1 MFNEKKIDQ
10 LTIMYRVFS
19 RVESTLKFIIAKMND
34 YIMKEGKK
42 IVENTQLLADPIKF
56 TTQLLEFKSEMDQLI
71 QISFKNDMKF
81 QKARDSSFQAF
92 MNECDKS
99 PHYMAFYVDH

>member
-1 MFNEKKIDQ
+1 
-10 LTIMYRVFS
+10 
-19 RVESTLKFIIAKMND
+19 
-34 YIMKEGKK
+34 
-42 IVENTQLLADPIKF
+42 
-56 TTQLLEFKSEMDQLI
+56 MDQLI

-99 PHYMAFYVDH
+99 PHYMAFYVDHQFKKGMK